1 MRIEKRPLV
10 VLGSTV
16 LVAIASFLLGHL
28 GGDKAR
34 SAEVS
39 HPVHTQPREVTM
51 PPVRGSGEVDPQDR
65 ESKDAYGAEQ
75 AEEDSP
81 VDLVAALSQETIE
94 NIRKKGL
101 SVEDYAV
108 LHDSEQRLAKLKT
121 ESIYYQTR
129 QCWEAVEWDSDK
141 FLGAYVLP
149 EVTLDV
155 DETQRAEAIEALNEL
170 KSRVRDEYTEVARQ
184 HGLHPGERR
193 TVTYAQ
199 AAEGSKTQVSI
210 VPTLDAR
217 ARQMRSDCEIALHA
231 ALGPPKGKGFLPIRP
246 AMRLAYRVSEPVVTE
261 YGQDGASEEEEE

>member
-1 MRIEKRPLV
+1 MRIENRSLV

-16 LVAIASFLLGHL
+16 LVAIASFLLGRL
-28 GGDKAR
+28 GGDNPR

-39 HPVHTQPREVTM
+39 HPVQSQPREATTL
-51 PPVRGSGEVDPQDR
+51 PVPGTGDVDPQDR
-65 ESKDAYGAEQ
+65 ESMDGPGAEE
-75 AEEDSP
+75 AEKDRP
-81 VDLVAALSQETIE
+81 VDLIAALSQETID

-108 LHDSEQRLAKLKT
+108 LYDSEQRLAKLEA

-155 DETQRAEAIEALNEL
+155 DEMQRAEALEALNEL
-170 KSRVRDEYTEVARQ
+170 KRRVRDEYTEVARR

-193 TVTYAQ
+193 TVTYAE
-199 AAEGSKTQVSI
+199 AAEGSKTHVSI
-210 VPTLDAR
+210 VPILDAR
-217 ARQMRSDCEIALHA
+217 AVQMRSDCEIALHA
-231 ALGPPKGKGFLPIRP
+231 ALGPPKGKGFLPTRP
-246 AMRLAYRVSEPVVTE
+246 AMRLFYRVSVPVMTE
-261 YGQDGASEEEEE
+261 FGQGGASEDEE